1 MGLRADQKKI
11 RDITGQMPDSIEE
24 SKNFCNSDMIMKYVD
39 KIQNKKKNQG
49 ESDVKSDSDSILV
62 KKR

>member
-1 MGLRADQKKI
+1 MGLRADQKTI
-11 RDITGQMPDSIEE
+11 RDITGQMPDSVEE

-49 ESDVKSDSDSILV
+49 ESDVKSDSDSIV
-62 KKR
+62 MKKR